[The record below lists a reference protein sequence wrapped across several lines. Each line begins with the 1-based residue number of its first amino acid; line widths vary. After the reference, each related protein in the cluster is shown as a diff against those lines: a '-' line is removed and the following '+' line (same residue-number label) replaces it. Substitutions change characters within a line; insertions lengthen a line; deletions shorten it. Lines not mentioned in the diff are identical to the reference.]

1 MNATSP
7 GALLL
12 CRADA
17 AAVRPPAL
25 LLRERLLL
33 TPAGPDWTLL
43 VPEGA
48 PWRDGGEPVDRV
60 VAGWAGALAIGVSWP
75 VVALWW
81 DADRAGCVLATGF
94 RRPVGYT
101 WLADGT
107 PVGED
112 EAMYTFAAR
121 LGLDPVLDARDL
133 EPLIRPDRDA
143 DAPARLVGLTA
154 VLARHGLTLPPGI
167 APGEPA
173 TRLWATAEVEGAE
186 PIAWQGW
193 LDAVRTE
200 LDAVE
205 EGPLGPWLLG
215 PRARALATA
224 QLAAGVPLLV
234 WALGRR
240 SPGWATAA
248 ALLIT
253 RGALG
258 LAYDRLRTP
267 AAAAPVTAPATMSG
281 PAGRGGR

>member
-7 GALLL
+7 GALLF
-12 CRADA
+12 CRTDVPS
-17 AAVRPPAL
+17 VRPPAL

-33 TPAGPDWTLL
+33 APAGPDWSVL

-48 PWRDGGEPVDRV
+48 PWREGAEPVDRV
-60 VAGWAGALAIGVSWP
+60 VAGWAGALTIGVTWP

-112 EAMYTFAAR
+112 EAMHTFAAR
-121 LGLDPVLDARDL
+121 LGLDPVLDTQDL
-133 EPLIRPDRDA
+133 EPLTRPDPHA
-143 DAPARLVGLTA
+143 TAPARLLGLTA
-154 VLARHGLTLPPGI
+154 VLSRHGLTLPSGL

-173 TRLWATAEVEGAE
+173 THLWAAARAQGAE
-186 PIAWQGW
+186 PVEWQGW

-205 EGPLGPWLLG
+205 KGALGPWICG

-224 QLAAGVPLLV
+224 QLAAGVPLLA
-234 WALGRR
+234 WALTRR
-240 SPGWATAA
+240 SPGWATTA
-248 ALLIT
+248 ALLIAQ
-253 RGALG
+253 GALG
-258 LAYDRLRTP
+258 LAYDRLRG
-267 AAAAPVTAPATMSG
+267 TA
-281 PAGRGGR
+281 RK

>member
-7 GALLL
+7 GALLF
-12 CRADA
+12 CRADTA
-17 AAVRPPAL
+17 SVRTAAL

-33 TPAGPDWTLL
+33 APAGPDWSVL
-43 VPEGA
+43 VPEGK
-48 PWRDGGEPVDRV
+48 PWREGAEPVDRV
-60 VAGWAGALAIGVSWP
+60 VGGWAGALTVGVPWP

-107 PVGED
+107 PAGED
-112 EAMYTFAAR
+112 EAMHTFAAR
-121 LGLDPVLDARDL
+121 LGLDPVLDVRDL
-133 EPLIRPDRDA
+133 EPLTRPDEHA
-143 DAPARLVGLTA
+143 DAPARLLGLTA
-154 VLARHGLTLPPGI
+154 VLSRHGLTMPSGL

-173 TRLWATAEVEGAE
+173 PLLWSAAEARGAE
-186 PIAWQGW
+186 AVEWRGV
-193 LDAVRTE
+193 LDVVRTE

-205 EGPLGPWLLG
+205 EGPLGPWLCG

-224 QLAAGVPLLV
+224 QVAAGVPLLA
-234 WALGRR
+234 WAVARR

-253 RGALG
+253 QGALG
-258 LAYDRLRTP
+258 LAYDRVRTW
-267 AAAAPVTAPATMSG
+267 AQDG
-281 PAGRGGR
+281 PALRG